1 MEGEIMTFLQGL
13 DKLNFGARLLIIG
26 LILCLTACGPKPIPY
41 SQKTDVSEPS
51 EVAVAHYN
59 WGMGYAEQGDF
70 GRAITELTLA
80 IQNEPGWVMP
90 FFTLGVIYG
99 NQGELDMAIQA
110 WERAT
115 QLDADFAKAHYNL
128 AVAYSHKAEKTLSI
142 ASLREAIRVDEAA
155 LTAAK
160 TEPAFDLIR
169 NTPEFQELERSAEE
183 KCPQE

>member
-1 MEGEIMTFLQGL
+1 MTFIYRWIL
-13 DKLNFGARLLIIG
+13 DTLYRGALLFGIG
-26 LILCLTACGPKPIPY
+26 MILSLTACGPKPIPY
-41 SQKTDVSEPS
+41 SHSAAGAEPS

-59 WGMGYAEQGDF
+59 WGMAYAEQGNF
-70 GRAITELTLA
+70 AQAITELTLA
-80 IQNEPGWVMP
+80 IRSEPGWVMP

-99 NQGELDMAIQA
+99 NQGELDRAIQA

-142 ASLREAIRVDEAA
+142 AALREAIRVDESA
-155 LTAAK
+155 LAAAK

-169 NTPEFQELERSAEE
+169 NTSEYQELERGSQP
-183 KCPQE
+183 KR